1 MKKIHAVLTFKK
13 SDGGM
18 CCINRDKNAV
28 KNMKIITECLL
39 THRIRPHVY
48 SRSQNLNTGIAGVN
62 SGSEKFYI
70 KSQKIK
76 NSLKIVNTIFC
87 VKKPMKIKFL

>member
-1 MKKIHAVLTFKK
+1 MKKIHTVLTFKK

-39 THRIRPHVY
+39 IHRVRPYVY
-48 SRSQNLNTGIAGVN
+48 SRSQNLNTGTIGVN
-62 SGSEKFYI
+62 LGSK
-70 KSQKIK
+70 KI
-76 NSLKIVNTIFC
+76 LHQHT
-87 VKKPMKIKFL
+87 KK